1 MTTLNNVT
9 LKIKIGF
16 ELLGC
21 LRPLQKLEMSIIN
34 VKSKWDMLKIQ
45 KNILHIFV
53 KTYEEIKEA
62 ILKQAKIDG

>member
-9 LKIKIGF
+9 HKIKIGF

-34 VKSKWDMLKIQ
+34 VKSK
-45 KNILHIFV
+45 
-53 KTYEEIKEA
+53 
-62 ILKQAKIDG
+62 

>member
-1 MTTLNNVT
+1 M
-9 LKIKIGF
+9 
-16 ELLGC
+16 
-21 LRPLQKLEMSIIN
+21 IN

-45 KNILHIFV
+45 KNILRIFV